1 MRAFIPLLLI
11 TLVSNSV
18 FLNSN
23 SETLSESEPQKYIN
37 ELFKKLDDMSSGLMD
52 FIQTKINDELFNIFK
67 NSTSPFINTMKKKN
81 LL

>member
-37 ELFKKLDDMSSGLMD
+37 EIFKKLNHIS
-52 FIQTKINDELFNIFK
+52 FF
-67 NSTSPFINTMKKKN
+67 
-81 LL
+81 